1 MASWR
6 DSILKHFKP
15 KVSRLTL
22 VADPDGLLTEEG
34 MLSAIRE
41 RGFDLIPFDDSIS
54 FRYAYESQYRSH
66 WDKRKKTDLVVVLR
80 SSEQQLENLP
90 FDLLKAGAPLSFA
103 LHQLFPKLN
112 YSVIE
117 KLDRSLLDPIAIAY
131 PKIDGSSL
139 SERETKEFVLMH
151 CFRIVADLVSAP
163 VDLMKVLLSINS
175 RNVQLPDMLVEHLQ
189 QSLKSNPKFSDWPM
203 PAILK
208 SRDHFLRFVQDE
220 WKVFLTGF
228 TPREVGGEGTQGG
241 THSMVS
247 ESRSNSRIPF
257 EHEDIRAYVDTL
269 FLEGA
274 LTPIV
279 AAGLSAVPSW
289 ALVGIQQDP
298 QGDAVRRY
306 HGLKQTFETSIPA
319 ADASHKEW
327 QQAGQRWAE
336 LVVLRWEWDHTL
348 DEADRS
354 SWATLHA
361 TVENQFGSWMMQR
374 YGSLHNLPFQQS
386 PVMVHQISRYM
397 AFERSRKKHSKIAL
411 VVLDGLALDQWVLLK
426 RSLESTDSFWRFH
439 ESSAF
444 AWVPT
449 LTTVTRQTIFAGE
462 PPLYF
467 PDSLGTTSKEKSHWL
482 RFWEDQGV
490 KRASVD
496 LVTNIDG
503 PDDPALGTAIDNH
516 QLAVLGVIWNKV
528 DNIMHGMQLQTAGMH
543 NQVRLWAQQGH
554 LQQLLDRLSS
564 EGFVIYLTADHG
576 NVTAEGIGNPKEGVL
591 VETKGKRVRVYDN
604 VEFLDEV
611 AAKFPESKR
620 WTNQGLP
627 PSRFVLFP
635 GSLKAFTNEG
645 DQVVSHGGISMEEVL
660 VPFVTIT
667 KEGS

>member
-1 MASWR
+1 
-6 DSILKHFKP
+6 
-15 KVSRLTL
+15 
-22 VADPDGLLTEEG
+22 
-34 MLSAIRE
+34 
-41 RGFDLIPFDDSIS
+41 
-54 FRYAYESQYRSH
+54 
-66 WDKRKKTDLVVVLR
+66 
-80 SSEQQLENLP
+80 
-90 FDLLKAGAPLSFA
+90 
-103 LHQLFPKLN
+103 
-112 YSVIE
+112 
-117 KLDRSLLDPIAIAY
+117 
-131 PKIDGSSL
+131 
-139 SERETKEFVLMH
+139 MH
-151 CFRIVADLVSAP
+151 CFRIVADLISTP
-163 VDLMKVLLSINS
+163 VDLMKVLLSIHS
-175 RNVQLPDMLVEHLQ
+175 RSVQLPEMLVEHLQ
-189 QSLKSNPKFSDWPM
+189 QSLKSNPKFTDWPM

-220 WKVFLTGF
+220 WKGFLAGF

-274 LTPIV
+274 LTPIA

-289 ALVGIQQDP
+289 AHVGIQQDP

-306 HGLKQTFETSIPA
+306 HGLKQTFESSIPA
-319 ADASHKEW
+319 VDTSHKEW

-336 LVVLRWEWDHTL
+336 LVVLRWEWDQAL
-348 DEADRS
+348 NEADRL
-354 SWATLHA
+354 SWAELHA

-397 AFERSRKKHSKIAL
+397 AFERSRKKHPKIAL

-426 RSLESTDSFWRFH
+426 KSLESTDSTWRFH

-604 VEFLDEV
+604 VEFLEEV
-611 AAKFPESKR
+611 EAKFPESKR

-635 GSLKAFTNEG
+635 GSLKHSRMKAIKWYRTVGFRWKK
-645 DQVVSHGGISMEEVL
+645 SWYRSS
-660 VPFVTIT
+660 P
-667 KEGS
+667 

>member
-1 MASWR
+1 MANWR
-6 DSILKHFKP
+6 DAILKHFKP

-22 VADPDGLLTEEG
+22 VADPDGLLTEER

-80 SSEQQLENLP
+80 SSEQQLDNLP
-90 FDLLKAGAPLSFA
+90 FDLLKAGVHLSFA

-117 KLDRSLLDPIAIAY
+117 KLDRSLLDSIAIAY

-151 CFRIVADLVSAP
+151 CFRIVADLISTP
-163 VDLMKVLLSINS
+163 VDLMKILLSIHS
-175 RNVQLPDMLVEHLQ
+175 RKVELPEMLVEHVQ
-189 QSLKSNPKFSDWPM
+189 QSLRSNPKFSDWPIS
-203 PAILK
+203 AIFR
-208 SRDHFLRFVQDE
+208 SREHFLRFVQNE
-220 WKVFLTGF
+220 WKRFLSGFMRRDTGGDDF
-228 TPREVGGEGTQGG
+228 SHGSEMV
-241 THSMVS
+241 VS
-247 ESRSNSRIPF
+247 EPQSVCRIPF

-274 LTPIV
+274 LTPI
-279 AAGLSAVPSW
+279 AAVGLISAPDW
-289 ALVGIQQDP
+289 AKVGIRQDLE
-298 QGDAVRRY
+298 GDAVRRY
-306 HGLKQTFETSIPA
+306 RGLKTAFEKNLPGF
-319 ADASHKEW
+319 DASHKEW

-336 LVVLRWEWDHTL
+336 LVVLRWEWDNAL
-348 DEADRS
+348 DEDDRA
-354 SWATLHA
+354 SWAELHK
-361 TVENQFGSWMMQR
+361 TIERQFGDWMMKR
-374 YGSLHNLPFQQS
+374 YGALHNLPYQQS

-397 AFERSRKKHSKIAL
+397 AFERNRKKQKKIAL
-411 VVLDGLALDQWVLLK
+411 VVLDGLALDQWILLK
-426 RSLESTDSFWRFH
+426 RSLESNDSTWRFH

-467 PDSLGTTSKEKSHWL
+467 PDSLGTTSKERSHWL
-482 RFWEDQGV
+482 RFWGDQGV
-490 KRASVD
+490 KPASVEF
-496 LVTNIDG
+496 VANIDG
-503 PDDPALGTAIDNH
+503 IYDPALESAIENH
-516 QLAVLGVIWNKV
+516 QLSVLGVIWNKV
-528 DNIMHGMQLQTAGMH
+528 DKIMHGMQLQTAGMH

-554 LQQLLDRLSS
+554 LQKLLGRLSS

-576 NVTAEGIGNPKEGVL
+576 NVAAEGIGKPKEGVL
-591 VETKGKRVRVYDN
+591 VETIGKRVRVYESI
-604 VEFLDEV
+604 EFLEEV

-627 PSRFVLFP
+627 PSRFVLFA
-635 GSLKAFTNEG
+635 GELNAFATEG
-645 DQVVSHGGISMEEVL
+645 EQVVSHGGIALEEVL
-660 VPFVTIT
+660 VPFVTIS
-667 KEGS
+667 KEGI

>member
-1 MASWR
+1 MANWR

-54 FRYAYESQYRSH
+54 FRYAYESQYRSQ

-80 SSEQQLENLP
+80 SSEQQLDNLP
-90 FDLLKAGAPLSFA
+90 FDLLKAGIHLSFA

-117 KLDRSLLDPIAIAY
+117 KLDRSLLDSIAQAY

-151 CFRIVADLVSAP
+151 CFRIVAELISTP
-163 VDLMKVLLSINS
+163 VDLMKVLLSIHS
-175 RNVQLPDMLVEHLQ
+175 RSVQLPDMLVEHLQ

-220 WKVFLTGF
+220 WKGFLAGF

-289 ALVGIQQDP
+289 AHVGIQQDP

-319 ADASHKEW
+319 VDASHKEW

-336 LVVLRWEWDHTL
+336 LVVLRWEWDQAL

-397 AFERSRKKHSKIAL
+397 AFERSRKKHPKIAL

-426 RSLESTDSFWRFH
+426 KSLESTDSTWRFH

-604 VEFLDEV
+604 VEFLEEV
-611 AAKFPESKR
+611 EAKFPESKR

-667 KEGS
+667 KEGT

>member
-1 MASWR
+1 MANWR

-34 MLSAIRE
+34 MLSAIRD

-54 FRYAYESQYRSH
+54 FRYAYESQYRSQ

-80 SSEQQLENLP
+80 SSEQQLGNLP
-90 FDLLKAGAPLSFA
+90 FDLLKAGVHHSFA

-117 KLDRSLLDPIAIAY
+117 KVDRSLLDAIAQAY
-131 PKIDGSSL
+131 PSIDGNSL
-139 SERETKEFVLMH
+139 SERETKDFVLMH
-151 CFRIVADLVSAP
+151 CFRIVAALISTP
-163 VDLMKVLLSINS
+163 VDLMKILLSIHS
-175 RNVQLPDMLVEHLQ
+175 RSVQLPDLLVDHLQ
-189 QSLKSNPKFSDWPM
+189 QSLKNNPKFSDWPM

-208 SRDHFLRFVQDE
+208 SRDDFLRFVQEE
-220 WKVFLTGF
+220 WKGFLAGF
-228 TPREVGGEGTQGG
+228 VPREVGGEGSHGG

-247 ESRSNSRIPF
+247 ESRSHSRIPF
-257 EHEDIRAYVDTL
+257 DHEDIRAYVDTL
-269 FLEGA
+269 FLEGS

-279 AAGLSAVPSW
+279 ALGLDAVPSW
-289 ALVGIQQDP
+289 AHVGIRQDP

-306 HGLKQTFETSIPA
+306 HGLKKAFEASIPA

-327 QQAGQRWAE
+327 QQAGHRWAE
-336 LVVLRWEWDHTL
+336 LIVLRWEWDQTL
-348 DEADRS
+348 SDEDRS

-361 TVENQFGSWMMQR
+361 TVENQFGNWMMHR
-374 YGSLHNLPFQQS
+374 YGALHNLPYQQS

-397 AFERSRKKHSKIAL
+397 AFERSRKKQQKVAL
-411 VVLDGLALDQWVLLK
+411 VVLDGLALDQWLLLK
-426 RSLESTDSFWRFH
+426 KHLESNDSTWRFH

-496 LVTNIDG
+496 LVTNLDG
-503 PDDPALGTAIDNH
+503 PTDPALEAALENH

-543 NQVRLWAQQGH
+543 NQVRLWAEQGH
-554 LQQLLDRLSS
+554 LQQLLIRLSH

-576 NVTAEGIGNPKEGVL
+576 NVTAAGIGNPKEGVL

-604 VEFLDEV
+604 IEFLDEV
-611 AAKFPESKR
+611 AAKFPESQR

-645 DQVVSHGGISMEEVL
+645 DQVVSHGGISIEEVL

-667 KEGS
+667 KEGT